1 MIKPDHKENLGW
13 QNFLPA
19 FSVGNRAEERKKCLY
34 LGRTHDT
41 MQVV

>member
-1 MIKPDHKENLGW
+1 MIIPDNMENISW

-34 LGRTHDT
+34 LGGTHDT